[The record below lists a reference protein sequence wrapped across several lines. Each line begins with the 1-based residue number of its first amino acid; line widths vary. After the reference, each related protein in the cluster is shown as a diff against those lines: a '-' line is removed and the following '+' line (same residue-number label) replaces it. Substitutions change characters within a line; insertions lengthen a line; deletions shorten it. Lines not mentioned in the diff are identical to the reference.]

1 MFSFF
6 NDGFLKTHL
15 VTYIVPIFF
24 IVIARQIIFISEMKK
39 KINSVKMALSPSY
52 FCFKIQRN
60 SLQIG
65 VVYFHVYMA
74 KIHIFRIQVKTN
86 CLDEY

>member
-15 VTYIVPIFF
+15 VTYIVPNFF
-24 IVIARQIIFISEMKK
+24 YCNCSPNNFYLRNEK

-65 VVYFHVYMA
+65 VATYTRNKKKNKSDLFSC
-74 KIHIFRIQVKTN
+74 IHF
-86 CLDEY
+86 